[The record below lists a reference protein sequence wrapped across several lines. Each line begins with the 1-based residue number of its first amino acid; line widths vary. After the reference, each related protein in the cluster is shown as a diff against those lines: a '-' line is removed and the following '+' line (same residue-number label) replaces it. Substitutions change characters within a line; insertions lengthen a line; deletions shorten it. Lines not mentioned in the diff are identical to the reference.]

1 MKISEIAVGPRHRR
15 LRDVSTLAG
24 SIAEIGLLHPIV
36 VTEGK
41 ILIAG
46 LNRLRACQSLGWE
59 EIPATVVSLE
69 SLDAELAEIDENL
82 IRDDLTELER
92 AQHLK
97 RRKEIYEARHPQ
109 TKRGGDRRSGDFQ
122 TEKFSV
128 CSFAEDT
135 AAKVDSTPRSVR
147 QHVRRAEKIT
157 TEAQEAIADHPSAD
171 SGVELDKLASLPPDE
186 QEEVAREVADG
197 KSKTVR
203 AAVAKRRQR
212 KRCDKIEQEST
223 ATETPTATVR
233 YPVILA
239 DPPWRYEFTESANR
253 AIENQYPTMT
263 LEDICNLPIGDLVH
277 KDAVLYLW
285 ATPPKLEESM
295 KVLNAW
301 GFTYRTSM
309 VWVKDKIGM
318 GYWARQRHEIILIGV
333 RGDMP
338 APAPDVRPD
347 SVIESPRGMHS
358 AKPEKLH
365 EIIEAIYPALP
376 KIELFSRLPRNG
388 WASWGHEAT

>member
-15 LRDVSTLAG
+15 PRDVSTLAG
-24 SIAEIGLLHPIV
+24 SIKEIGLLHPIV

-97 RRKEIYEARHPQ
+97 RRKEIYEARHPE
-109 TKRGGDRRSGDFQ
+109 TRKGVAGGKARQGSATDNL
-122 TEKFSV
+122 
-128 CSFAEDT
+128 SFAEDA
-135 AAKVDSTPRSVR
+135 AAKVDSTPRDVR
-147 QHVRRAEKIT
+147 RQVRRAEKIT

-186 QEEVAREVADG
+186 QEEVALEVVAG

-203 AAVAKRRQR
+203 AAVAKRRQK
-212 KRCDKIEQEST
+212 KRCEKIEQEST

-239 DPPWRYEFTESANR
+239 DPPWRYEFTESDNR

-347 SVIESPRGMHS
+347 SVIESHRGMHS